1 MGTLNAN
8 QLIKGA
14 EDKKSART
22 PFERDWQRINKLI
35 YPLGTGFGGD
45 TALGASSHEAV
56 LDNTAELASELLAAA
71 LHGMLTNP
79 ATKWFAIRA
88 QNDKLNEN
96 ERVAVWLEQVAGIMY
111 SVFNSPRLNFAPQQ
125 HEKNMDLVNYGTG
138 CMFIAEKNGEWP
150 IFQTRALSEIYLGED
165 GEGRVDKVDRWFKL
179 SAEQAVSKFK
189 GNPGDKV
196 AEFAASDDPKK
207 RAHEFEFIHCTGP
220 RTERDPGKGDNL
232 NMPFMSAYV
241 NVDEKH
247 LISES
252 GYPEWPWT
260 TPRWTKRAREPYGR
274 GCGHKAMR
282 DTSMLQR
289 SMKVQI
295 RGVEKLVDPPLQVPD
310 DGVFGSIRMTSA
322 AINHVRADLLQ
333 YPGGGIRPISTG
345 ARPDIGEDFM
355 GGSRERIERSFYNH
369 LLQMMRDPRMT
380 ATQVIQIAEE
390 TLRVLGPMLGR
401 MQSEDLG
408 PMVDRVFAILQRAG
422 AFPPPP
428 PELDNQELKV
438 EYVSPVA
445 KAQRLSEARGVTQT
459 LEVMAPIIQADPTV
473 LDNVEN
479 DLTFRHVA
487 ELFDWPMDTLRAAD
501 RVIEIR
507 KGRAEAAQQEAQKQD
522 LIEGAGA
529 AAKLL
534 PAMAGGNGGMGAA
547 QGGVQ

>member
-1 MGTLNAN
+1 MNPMN
-8 QLIKGA
+8 IDYLIKGA
-14 EDKKSART
+14 ESMKSARV
-22 PFERDWQRINKLI
+22 PFERDWRRINDLL
-35 YPLGTGFGGD
+35 YPLGTGFGGVS
-45 TALGASSHEAV
+45 LGASSHTEV
-56 LDNTAELASELLAAA
+56 LDNTGELASELLAAA

-79 ATKWFAIRA
+79 ATKWFAVRA
-88 QNDKLNEN
+88 QNEKLNQN
-96 ERVAVWLEQVAGIMY
+96 ERVMVWLEQVASVMY
-111 SVFNSPRLNFAPQQ
+111 SVFNAPNLNFAPQQ

-138 CMFIAEKNGEWP
+138 AMFIAEKNGAWP
-150 IFQTRALSEIYLGED
+150 LFQTRALSEIYLGENS
-165 GEGRVDKVDRWFKL
+165 EGRVNKIDRWFKL
-179 SAEQAVSKFK
+179 SARQALEKW
-189 GNPGDKV
+189 GDQAGAKV
-196 AEFAASDDPKK
+196 VAAATSDDQKK
-207 RAHEFEFIHCTGP
+207 QDQEFEFLHCTHP
-220 RTERDPGKGDNL
+220 RIDRDPDKRDNL

-241 NVDEKH
+241 NVSEKH
-247 LISES
+247 RISEG

-310 DGVFGSIRMTSA
+310 DGVFGAIRMTPA

-355 GGSRERIERSFYNH
+355 RGSRDRIEKSFYNH

-401 MQSEDLG
+401 LQSEDLG
-408 PMVDRVFAILQRAG
+408 LMVGRVFAILQRGG

-428 PELDNQELKV
+428 PELDGQELKV
-438 EYVSPVA
+438 QYVSPVA

-459 LEVMAPIIQADPTV
+459 MEVMGPMLQADPT
-473 LDNVEN
+473 LMDNVN
-479 DLTFRHVA
+479 GDLLFRHVA
-487 ELFDWPMDTLRAAD
+487 DLFDWPMDTLREAD

-522 LIEGAGA
+522 LMDGAGA

-534 PAMAGGNGGMGAA
+534 PALASGAETPGA
-547 QGGVQ
+547 DQQVAT